1 MRNRECNSVMN
12 ASLNGL
18 CAMFMRMRMYAN
30 AYALIYSMEIIHV
43 HEIAHYSITKSVGL
57 KSKANEN
64 YSVTQLSLPKC
75 KL

>member
-18 CAMFMRMRMYAN
+18 CAMFMRMRMYVN
-30 AYALIYSMEIIHV
+30 AYALIYSMEIIDIY
-43 HEIAHYSITKSVGL
+43 EIAHYSITKSVGL